1 MTLFGYWRSS
11 AAYRVR
17 IALNL
22 KQLSCEHE
30 SVHLVKNGGE
40 QHSPDYQALNPN
52 ELVPT
57 LVDGDFTLSQSMAIL
72 EYLEQKYP
80 EVALLPKPLEQQMLC
95 RAMALDI
102 ACDIHPLNN
111 LRVLQHLAA
120 ELQQDEQGKVD
131 WMLHW
136 MRIGF
141 ASLEKSLGKTSGPFC
156 FGDSPTWADI
166 CLVPQVYNAERFKL
180 DMTSYPQIV
189 KIVKHCRSLPAF
201 IDAAPENQYDAVS

>member
-1 MTLFGYWRSS
+1 MKLFGYWRSS

-22 KQLSCEHE
+22 KQLSCEHQ

-40 QHSPDYQALNPN
+40 QHQSDYQTLNPN

-57 LVDGDFTLSQSMAIL
+57 LVDGDFKLNQSMAIL

-80 EVALLPKPLEQQMLC
+80 ETALLPKTLEQQMLC
-95 RAMALDI
+95 RAIALDI
-102 ACDIHPLNN
+102 ACEIHPLNN

-136 MRIGF
+136 LQVGF
-141 ASLEKSLGKTSGPFC
+141 TSLEKSLTTTSGLCC

-180 DMTSYPQIV
+180 DMTPYPQIV
-189 KIVKHCRSLPAF
+189 KIVKYCRSLPAF
-201 IDAAPENQYDAVS
+201 IDAAPENQYDAVR